1 MLLRG
6 KHFLVI
12 FFSSLII
19 LIVLISTIIGYI
31 LYVEWKNSNFI
42 ARYNRSISKLTAEM
56 FRDEILISNV
66 NIGIEKNGPFSGMPF
81 IEGGL
86 KNNSPK
92 AITAILLE
100 LSFLDPAGAVTY
112 KVWLHPVGDER
123 FHTSTL
129 AGVEHTRNVLLPGDS
144 IAFRHMLRNCPP
156 EIVEQF
162 SSKSKFAKSS
172 SKDKVKLEYKITGMT
187 VL

>member
-1 MLLRG
+1 MLIKG

-19 LIVLISTIIGYI
+19 LIVLASTIIGYA
-31 LYVEWKNSNFI
+31 LYIEWKNSSFI

-56 FRDEILISNV
+56 LREEIGISNV
-66 NIGIEKNGPFSGMPF
+66 NIGIERNGPFSGMPY

-86 KNNSPK
+86 KNNSQK
-92 AITAILLE
+92 TIATILLE
-100 LSFLDPAGAVTY
+100 VSFLNPDGSVIY

-123 FHTSTL
+123 FHSSTL
-129 AGVEHTRNVLLPGDS
+129 AGIEHTRNVLLPGDS
-144 IAFRHMLRNCPP
+144 ISFRHLLRHCPP
-156 EIVEQF
+156 EVVEQF
-162 SSKSKFAKSS
+162 SSKSSFAKSS
-172 SKDKVKLEYKITGMT
+172 SEDTIKLEYKITGVT